1 MHKKPLGYHL
11 IYGLLKLHAF
21 LPLSVLYVLSDI
33 LYVVTYHIARYRR
46 KLVRRN
52 LTHSFPE
59 KTLKEI
65 IIIEKE
71 FYHHFCDYFFE
82 TIKLL
87 HISDDEMRERM
98 KFIGMDDVVADAMK
112 NSKSCVMYLGHYGNW
127 EWVTS
132 IGLHTPKEIVTAQI
146 YQRISSKSFDEIF
159 LKIRTRF
166 KSLNIERKETMRR
179 IIKLRND
186 GDQVLIGFISDQRP
200 PRYYDQYWTT
210 FLNQDTLTLTGTE
223 RIASKAKFSV
233 VYLDIEKTKRG
244 YYTGT
249 ASLITHDASKTNEFA
264 ITEMYMRK
272 LEQTILRQPAFYLWT
287 HNRWKFAKKKTTDS
301 TSQQ

>member
-1 MHKKPLGYHL
+1 MHNKPVGYHL
-11 IYGLLKLHAF
+11 IYGVLKLHAL
-21 LPLSVLYVLSDI
+21 LPLRVLYLFSDMLFVL
-33 LYVVTYHIARYRR
+33 VYHLVRYRR
-46 KLVRRN
+46 KMVRRN
-52 LTHSFPE
+52 LTNSFPD
-59 KTLKEI
+59 KSKKEI
-65 IIIEKE
+65 LTIEKE

-87 HISDDEMRERM
+87 HISDEEMRQRM
-98 KFIGMDDVVADAMK
+98 KFSGMDYVVADAMK
-112 NSKSCVMYLGHYGNW
+112 DNKSCIMYLGHYGNW

-132 IGLHTPKEIVTAQI
+132 IGLHIPKDVVTAQI
-146 YQRISSKSFDEIF
+146 YQLISSKSFDEIF

-186 GDQVLIGFISDQRP
+186 GEQLLFGFISDQRP
-200 PRYYDQYWTT
+200 PRYYDQYWTK

-223 RIASKAKFSV
+223 RIARKAKFSV

-244 YYTGT
+244 HYLGT
-249 ASLITHDASKTNEFA
+249 ASLITSDASKTAEFA

-272 LEQTILRQPAFYLWT
+272 LEQTILRQPAYYLWT
-287 HNRWKFAKKKTTDS
+287 HNRWKFAKKKEVINNTE
-301 TSQQ
+301 Q